1 MAGRKVTIKAIEVV
15 QCVRAGMDEAALME
29 RFNISARGL
38 QSLLSQLVSAGILKE
53 PEIQERPSATAGSVI
68 LDVNKAE
75 LPVPAAGK
83 RIIDAAEALSC
94 IRSGM
99 AEAALMKRFN
109 ISAKGVQS
117 LTKKLVAAGAITA
130 AEIEERMSTADS
142 AVQVDEQIKEELPSG
157 MFSTQ
162 AEYDSL
168 VLGIK
173 SGMDYR
179 DIIETFELSST
190 ALRNLIVEFKRRHLI
205 SDHDLNPGT
214 VQQEREL
221 TIRHRITGDPIYSGE
236 ARSLGALVER
246 AVSEMEDL
254 AYADLANADLSK
266 RELSGA
272 HLMRANLT
280 RANLVGTDLT
290 GANLNGATLVSAD
303 MYGAILYKV
312 NLSDANL
319 SESNMTMVN
328 GVWAF
333 MPKANI
339 SEANLTR
346 ADFSGAN
353 LAGAVLFGAILKGA
367 SFAGAYLGN
376 TSLDEAR

>member
-29 RFNISARGL
+29 RFNISARAL
-38 QSLLSQLVSAGILKE
+38 QSLLNQLVSAGILRE
-53 PEIQERPSATAGSVI
+53 PEIQDRISVAAGSVI
-68 LDVNKAE
+68 LDVSKAE
-75 LPVPAAGK
+75 LPVPAASK
-83 RIIDAAEALSC
+83 RVIDAAEALTC

-99 AEAALMKRFN
+99 DEAALMKRFN

-117 LTKKLVAAGAITA
+117 LTKKLLAAGAITA
-130 AEIEERMSTADS
+130 EEIEDRMSAVHS
-142 AVQVDEQIKEELPSG
+142 AVDVDEEIQGEIPGGGLS
-157 MFSTQ
+157 SQ

-173 SGMDYR
+173 SGMDYKEV
-179 DIIETFELSST
+179 IETFDLSST
-190 ALRNLIVEFKRRHLI
+190 MLRQIIVDLKRRHLI
-205 SDHDLNPGT
+205 SDQDLTP
-214 VQQEREL
+214 EPAPLDRKL
-221 TIRHRITGDPIYSGE
+221 TIRHCITGEPMYSGE

-266 RELSGA
+266 RDLSGA
-272 HLMRANLT
+272 NLMRANLT
-280 RANLVGTDLT
+280 RSNLVGTDLT

-319 SESNMTMVN
+319 SESNMTMVH

-333 MPKANI
+333 MPKVI
-339 SEANLTR
+339 LSEADLTR
-346 ADFSGAN
+346 ANFSGAN

-376 TSLDEAR
+376 TSLDDAR